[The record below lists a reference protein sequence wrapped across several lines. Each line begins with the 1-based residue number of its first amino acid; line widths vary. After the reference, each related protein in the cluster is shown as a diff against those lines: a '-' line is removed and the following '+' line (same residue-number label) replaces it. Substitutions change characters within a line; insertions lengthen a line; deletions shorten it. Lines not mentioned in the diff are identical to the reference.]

1 MKKLLLLIPIFL
13 ISCTKEIATA
23 EITTENDSVIVSDGT
38 FVESDSDSFAN
49 GKVILNDDDNSTE
62 TDPTFRVVQGG
73 KITKTIDGNRL
84 PLKISDE
91 FTSSDQQYILQIKN
105 FKGKKITGKIIP
117 ENPEMNIRFNQ
128 IKLPNGEFDG
138 PFGVDLN
145 FEIDRNG
152 EIWLIVG
159 KNLMA
164 SGASTGKFSIE
175 LK

>member
-1 MKKLLLLIPIFL
+1 MKKLLLLIPVLIF
-13 ISCTKEIATA
+13 SCTKEISTS
-23 EITTENDSVIVSDGT
+23 EIVAENDSVIATDAT
-38 FVESDSDSFAN
+38 FVDEISDSGAN
-49 GKVILNDDDNSTE
+49 GKVILNDESDLAEIDSK
-62 TDPTFRVVQGG
+62 FRVIEGR
-73 KITKTIDGNRL
+73 KIIKTINGAMF
-84 PLKISDE
+84 PLKVSDE
-91 FTSSDQQYILQIKN
+91 FTSEDQQFVLKIKN